1 LLALEEW
8 IVCMCSEE
16 PDDQIDAL
24 CDAMAAAGTDQLL
37 DLVRSSLLEPDLFK
51 RLPTR
56 LVGLLLD
63 RQKQ

>member
-1 LLALEEW
+1 
-8 IVCMCSEE
+8 MCSEE

-24 CDAMAAAGTDQLL
+24 CDAMADASPNQLL
-37 DLVRSSLLEPDLFK
+37 DLVRSSLLEPDFLN

>member
-1 LLALEEW
+1 
-8 IVCMCSEE
+8 MCSEE